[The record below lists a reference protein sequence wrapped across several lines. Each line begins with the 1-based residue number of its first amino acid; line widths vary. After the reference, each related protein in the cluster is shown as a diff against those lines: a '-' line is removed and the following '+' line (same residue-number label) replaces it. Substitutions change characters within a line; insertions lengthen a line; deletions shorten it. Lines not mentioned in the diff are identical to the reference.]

1 MIRALLLTVIFI
13 APISSAYAEC
23 PELAQMFANNPDSM
37 EANDLG
43 SLKRCVTN
51 KLREKLFSN
60 RPTTIPMPAPAPPP
74 PMPAPPIMPVPSR

>member
-1 MIRALLLTVIFI
+1 MIRVLLLIVIFSVSI
-13 APISSAYAEC
+13 NSAYADC
-23 PELAQMFANNPDSM
+23 SELAQMFAVNSDSM

-60 RPTTIPMPAPAPPP
+60 GPVTIPMPAPAPMP